1 MDTLPEE
8 LHTVIINFL
17 SINEKIKTW
26 SINKYFKSL
35 IKDRIINAHK
45 LEYRLKLYNNMI
57 YKTDKDLPYISLYET
72 IYLNGIKILLYKE
85 RRLLKYYIGA
95 KEKNKRCAGNCGRN
109 RIGEILHSKR
119 IEEKNIYRYNRRS
132 IGYCKECIKS

>member
-72 IYLNGIKILLYKE
+72 IYLNGIKILLCFY
-85 RRLLKYYIGA
+85 LIFI
-95 KEKNKRCAGNCGRN
+95 EK
-109 RIGEILHSKR
+109 IIT
-119 IEEKNIYRYNRRS
+119 
-132 IGYCKECIKS
+132 